1 MRISPLIS
9 LLPAVAVAEDQK
21 PLFDRLKT
29 WFNNAVPSAVPS
41 VIPNIPNPLD
51 AGAAKV
57 ASIAVHNNLN
67 TSTFKPTILAPALQ
81 AATAKSPR
89 EEEWLVFITG
99 GNKTCY
105 GVCEN
110 AEKAWN
116 TSAAML
122 ASAPNAPNLG
132 SIDCEGSGS
141 VLCAQ
146 MNVNPPSIYHILIP
160 RPYLAAS
167 ASGATPPVEIR
178 YIHLN
183 HTSVTAAEIAEIHS
197 KQTYKEKTPYTG
209 IFHPFDGLLAKY
221 GLDLPVGYILWGFAK
236 MPNWMPMI
244 LISFISR
251 SFMGRRAPQ
260 QRQQPAAAA
269 PAS

>member
-1 MRISPLIS
+1 MKISPFIS
-9 LLPAVAVAEDQK
+9 LLPAIAAAEDQI

-29 WFNNAVPSAVPS
+29 WLNSAVPSAVPS
-41 VIPNIPNPLD
+41 VIPNVPNPLD

-67 TSTFKPTILAPALQ
+67 ITTFKPTILAPAKQ
-81 AATAKSPR
+81 AATSKSPKQ
-89 EEEWLVFITG
+89 EEWLVFITG

-105 GVCEN
+105 GVCETP
-110 AEKAWN
+110 EKAWN
-116 TSAAML
+116 TSVAML
-122 ASAPNAPNLG
+122 ASAPNAPHLG
-132 SIDCEGSGS
+132 SINCEGSGA

-146 MNVNPPSIYHILIP
+146 LNVNPPSIYHILVP
-160 RPYLAAS
+160 RPYLTS
-167 ASGATPPVEIR
+167 PTSGATPPVEIR

-183 HTSVTAAEIAEIHS
+183 HTSITPAELAEIHS

-209 IFHPFDGLLAKY
+209 LFHPFDGLLAKF
-221 GLDLPVGYILWGFAK
+221 GLDLPVGYVFWAFAK

-251 SFMGRRAPQ
+251 SFM
-260 QRQQPAAAA
+260 
-269 PAS
+269 